1 MKRFAL
7 LLLCGIIMPY
17 CANAELVATP
27 FPKTYADISFVD
39 KVAVQTEGY
48 VPFMDK
54 AVYQSLDIEP
64 GEEIY
69 TDHAIAQFEH
79 EQFPDIAVI
88 PDTPVEP
95 VSSIEPAPNI
105 PQPTQPNHPV
115 SPTPVVY
122 SGATIG
128 GGHVTENNIVR
139 DESCYLAARDK
150 NFPNKIY
157 TTGRYEKISPAFEK
171 AMITVFRKEGRCG
184 TIAND
189 PCGYTCYGIGSSPK
203 CSGVVVKTRT
213 EAEDFYYNRYW
224 QKYKLYQLPDVI
236 SGDIFLAS
244 MASGPGTAIK
254 QFSKFLGIKTTTSIN
269 NDMINAVQN
278 YNGDI
283 HNNWMDVRNDFLQQ
297 VARNRYNGS
306 VSRGYTNAIILKRK
320 NGCHVQPTEPLTR

>member
-1 MKRFAL
+1 M
-7 LLLCGIIMPY
+7 LCGIITPY
-17 CANAELVATP
+17 YANAELVATP
-27 FPKTYADISFVD
+27 FPKTYNDVNFVD

-54 AVYQSLDIEP
+54 TVYQSLDIEP

-69 TDHAIAQFEH
+69 TDHTIAELEH

-88 PDTPVEP
+88 PDTPTEP
-95 VSSIEPAPNI
+95 VSPPEPVPDVPIEP
-105 PQPTQPNHPV
+105 QPDN
-115 SPTPVVY
+115 PTPVVY

-128 GGHVTENNIVR
+128 GGPVVENNIVR
-139 DESCYLAARDK
+139 GKSCYLATRDK

-157 TTGRYEKISPAFEK
+157 TTGRYENVSPAFEK